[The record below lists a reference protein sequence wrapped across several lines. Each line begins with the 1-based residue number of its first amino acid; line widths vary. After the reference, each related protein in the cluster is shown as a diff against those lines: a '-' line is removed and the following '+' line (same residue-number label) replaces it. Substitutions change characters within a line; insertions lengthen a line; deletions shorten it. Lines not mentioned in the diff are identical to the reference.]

1 MPKFTSAT
9 VKAFQKRK
17 IFYTQSLKYRRK
29 QAEHYHI
36 PLNLSDLLIASVL
49 TKQRLRLG
57 DVVIYDEV
65 RPVKILAAVNY
76 RYIVVQFLDRIDTP
90 ISRVDSRKLW
100 SGIPYEPQ
108 YTQDEVQMQEIF
120 GDFIQQAEPTNAFE
134 DGWW

>member
-1 MPKFTSAT
+1 MTQITSAT
-9 VKAFQKRK
+9 ALALEKRRTLV
-17 IFYTQSLKYRRK
+17 TQSLAYRRK

-36 PLNLSDLLIASVL
+36 PLNLSDLLIASML

-57 DVVIYDEV
+57 EVVIYDEV

-108 YTQDEVQMQEIF
+108 YTKDEVQMQEVF